1 MEILFQHHVSSS
13 RGFGDLTF
21 WGDHPLLGAGKFM
34 QKKYISLFGMFL
46 WWLFPIYLAPQHE
59 FSRGVLADS
68 STVFQGE
75 VFSKRWLWLTRMKT
89 GWWFSTDLKNI
100 SQIGSF
106 PQVGMKIAIVETTTF
121 SRCAKCTQN
130 GDLHKPPACP
140 IEQQALFPK
149 GRVGIEPSP
158 THELYSRGVHE
169 HCPTTK
175 PSSYP
180 HLLSKK
186 WMWWKKNLKRPLP
199 GMIGKNLKT
208 TCFSPILLGKSHLLN
223 SKMKVWFRWCSCSFR
238 IDFQAFQLQ
247 VSCTGNPQIMFSST
261 KRGAYQLTPF
271 IGVITPVTH
280 LFPAMWMHVKKLH
293 F

>member
-1 MEILFQHHVSSS
+1 MTYSNEN
-13 RGFGDLTF
+13 
-21 WGDHPLLGAGKFM
+21 
-34 QKKYISLFGMFL
+34 
-46 WWLFPIYLAPQHE
+46 WLVI
-59 FSRGVLADS
+59 
-68 STVFQGE
+68 
-75 VFSKRWLWLTRMKT
+75 
-89 GWWFSTDLKNI
+89 STDLKNI

-180 HLLSKK
+180 HLLSKSGCGEK
-186 WMWWKKNLKRPLP
+186 KSEKATAWNDWKKSENN
-199 GMIGKNLKT
+199 MFFT
-208 TCFSPILLGKSHLLN
+208 
-223 SKMKVWFRWCSCSFR
+223 
-238 IDFQAFQLQ
+238 DF
-247 VSCTGNPQIMFSST
+247 VG
-261 KRGAYQLTPF
+261 
-271 IGVITPVTH
+271 
-280 LFPAMWMHVKKLH
+280 
-293 F
+293 